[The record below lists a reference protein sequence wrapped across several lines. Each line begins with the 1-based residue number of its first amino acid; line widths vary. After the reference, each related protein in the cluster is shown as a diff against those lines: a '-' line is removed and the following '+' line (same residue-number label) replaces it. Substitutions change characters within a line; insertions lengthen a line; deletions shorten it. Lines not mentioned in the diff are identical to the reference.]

1 MCHYTQLCFQCD
13 SKILLMNLSVASFSR
28 GLGGTAGGP
37 GGPQAL
43 SRACKQHSR
52 ALRRRGN
59 EGQILFLQ
67 TARGDTKPSVE

>member
-1 MCHYTQLCFQCD
+1 
-13 SKILLMNLSVASFSR
+13 MNLSVAYFSR
-28 GLGGTAGGP
+28 GLGDTAGGP

-43 SRACKQHSR
+43 SRVYKQHSG
-52 ALRRRGN
+52 ALRRCGN